1 MAVLQRHGHEEGRG
15 SVLPQY
21 TLQSLSNSHML
32 HQDRFLNDFVSPL
45 GICIRF
51 RDYIRQQ
58 LLATAEW
65 LSIQME
71 QILGRMWREAFPHS
85 DSARKTLE
93 PWEARRRASSNKILW
108 CCLAFLKSFLV
119 DRWKKDVAM
128 KRCWKKKN

>member
-1 MAVLQRHGHEEGRG
+1 
-15 SVLPQY
+15 
-21 TLQSLSNSHML
+21 ML
-32 HQDRFLNDFVSPL
+32 YQDRFLNDFSSPL

-85 DSARKTLE
+85 DCKEDSWATGSQKE
-93 PWEARRRASSNKILW
+93 
-108 CCLAFLKSFLV
+108 SF
-119 DRWKKDVAM
+119 KQ
-128 KRCWKKKN
+128 